1 MQMTVQEIAAACG
14 GRLLRGDP
22 ETQVTS
28 VSTDSRH
35 VGPGALFVPIRGERT
50 DAHAFLSAVFE
61 AGAAAAFSQEHAEAD
76 QLPQGASGAWIAVE
90 DTVEALRRTAAAYR
104 SRFSI
109 PVVGIT
115 GSVGKTTTKEMVAL
129 ALSSCLRT
137 MKTEGNQNSQI
148 GLPLTMFR
156 LLPEHEAAVVE
167 MGMSD
172 FGEMARLAAVARP
185 QYAVMTNIGVS
196 HIGQLGSRENIMAEK
211 LHITD
216 AFGPDSVLF
225 VNGDDPLL
233 ATLREARPDLRQ
245 VWFGFGEGCVYRA
258 VQVVREGETVRF
270 TAETPFGSVEV
281 HLPVPGDH
289 NVRNA
294 LAALAVTCTLGG
306 SLQQAADALAAYQPP
321 AMRQQ
326 IRRAPAGFTVIDDSY
341 NASPDAA
348 FSSLEVLAGF
358 PGRRVAVLADML
370 ELGSVE
376 REAHEEVGRRAARAG
391 VSLLVTVGERARWIA
406 EGASGEQPS
415 ISCRS
420 FSSNAEAS
428 AFLRGA
434 LLPGDAVLVK
444 GSRGMHTDEI
454 VSSFLEK

>member
-50 DAHAFLSAVFE
+50 DAHAFLPAVFE
-61 AGAAAAFSQEHAEAD
+61 ACAAAAFTQEHAEAD

-137 MKTEGNQNSQI
+137 MKTKGNQNSQI

-245 VWFGFGEGCVYRA
+245 VWFGFGEGCAYRA

-306 SLQQAADALAAYQPP
+306 SLQRAADALAAYQPP

-406 EGASGEQPS
+406 EGASREQPS
-415 ISCRS
+415 LSCRS

-454 VSSFLEK
+454 VSSLLEK

>member
-1 MQMTVQEIAAACG
+1 MQMTVREIAAACA

-28 VSTDSRH
+28 VSTDSRR

-50 DAHAFLSAVFE
+50 DAHAFLPAVFE
-61 AGAAAAFSQEHAEAD
+61 AGAAAAFTQEHAEAD

-129 ALSSCLRT
+129 ALSSCLHT

-148 GLPLTMFR
+148 GLPLTLFR

-211 LHITD
+211 LRITD
-216 AFGPDSVLF
+216 AFGPGSVLF

-245 VWFGFGEGCVYRA
+245 VWFGFGGRL
-258 VQVVREGETVRF
+258 R
-270 TAETPFGSVEV
+270 
-281 HLPVPGDH
+281 VPRIAGGPRGRNGALH
-289 NVRNA
+289 GRNA
-294 LAALAVTCTLGG
+294 VRQRGGAAARAGRPQCAQRAGRAGRHVHAGRFPAAGRGRAC
-306 SLQQAADALAAYQPP
+306 SLSAA
-321 AMRQQ
+321 RH
-326 IRRAPAGFTVIDDSY
+326 APAGP
-341 NASPDAA
+341 AR
-348 FSSLEVLAGF
+348 AGRLHRDRRF
-358 PGRRVAVLADML
+358 LQRQPGRRVQQP
-370 ELGSVE
+370 GS
-376 REAHEEVGRRAARAG
+376 AGRFPGPPRGRAG
-391 VSLLVTVGERARWIA
+391 RHA
-406 EGASGEQPS
+406 
-415 ISCRS
+415 
-420 FSSNAEAS
+420 
-428 AFLRGA
+428 
-434 LLPGDAVLVK
+434 
-444 GSRGMHTDEI
+444 
-454 VSSFLEK
+454 

>member
-61 AGAAAAFSQEHAEAD
+61 AGAAAAFTQEHAEAD

-137 MKTEGNQNSQI
+137 MKTKGNQNSQI
-148 GLPLTMFR
+148 GLPLTMLR

-245 VWFGFGEGCVYRA
+245 VWFGFGEGCAYRA

-454 VSSFLEK
+454 VSSLLEK

>member
-1 MQMTVQEIAAACG
+1 
-14 GRLLRGDP
+14 
-22 ETQVTS
+22 
-28 VSTDSRH
+28 
-35 VGPGALFVPIRGERT
+35 
-50 DAHAFLSAVFE
+50 
-61 AGAAAAFSQEHAEAD
+61 
-76 QLPQGASGAWIAVE
+76 
-90 DTVEALRRTAAAYR
+90 
-104 SRFSI
+104 
-109 PVVGIT
+109 
-115 GSVGKTTTKEMVAL
+115 MVAL

-245 VWFGFGEGCVYRA
+245 VWFGFGEGCAYRA

-415 ISCRS
+415 LSCRS

-454 VSSFLEK
+454 VSSLLEK

>member
-1 MQMTVQEIAAACG
+1 
-14 GRLLRGDP
+14 
-22 ETQVTS
+22 
-28 VSTDSRH
+28 
-35 VGPGALFVPIRGERT
+35 
-50 DAHAFLSAVFE
+50 
-61 AGAAAAFSQEHAEAD
+61 
-76 QLPQGASGAWIAVE
+76 
-90 DTVEALRRTAAAYR
+90 
-104 SRFSI
+104 
-109 PVVGIT
+109 
-115 GSVGKTTTKEMVAL
+115 
-129 ALSSCLRT
+129 
-137 MKTEGNQNSQI
+137 
-148 GLPLTMFR
+148 
-156 LLPEHEAAVVE
+156 
-167 MGMSD
+167 MSD

-270 TAETPFGSVEV
+270 TAETPFGK
-281 HLPVPGDH
+281 
-289 NVRNA
+289 
-294 LAALAVTCTLGG
+294 
-306 SLQQAADALAAYQPP
+306 
-321 AMRQQ
+321 
-326 IRRAPAGFTVIDDSY
+326 RRGAPARAGRPQCAQRAGRAGRHVHTGRF
-341 NASPDAA
+341 PAA
-348 FSSLEVLAGF
+348 GRGRARSLSAACHAPADPARAGRFHRDRRFLQRQPGRRVQQPGSAGRF

-406 EGASGEQPS
+406 EGASREQPS
-415 ISCRS
+415 LSCRS

-434 LLPGDAVLVK
+434 LL
-444 GSRGMHTDEI
+444 RGTLC
-454 VSSFLEK
+454 S

>member
-50 DAHAFLSAVFE
+50 DAHAFLPAVFE
-61 AGAAAAFSQEHAEAD
+61 AGAAAAFTQEHAEAD

-326 IRRAPAGFTVIDDSY
+326 MVEANGLLIIDDSY
-341 NASPDAA
+341 NASPDSMRSAID
-348 FSSLEVLAGF
+348 VLSTRPVTGKRA
-358 PGRRVAVLADML
+358 AVLADML
-370 ELGSVE
+370 ELGDFSQQGHYQVGQYAKERGVE
-376 REAHEEVGRRAARAG
+376 
-391 VSLLVTVGERARWIA
+391 LLVAVGPLSREIAAGYGEGARWFA
-406 EGASGEQPS
+406 TNQ
-415 ISCRS
+415 
-420 FSSNAEAS
+420 EAS
-428 AFLRGA
+428 AFLRDA
-434 LLPGDAVLVK
+434 LRPGDAVLVK
-444 GSRGMHTDEI
+444 GSRGMKTDEI
-454 VSSFLEK
+454 VAALSAVSP

>member
-1 MQMTVQEIAAACG
+1 
-14 GRLLRGDP
+14 
-22 ETQVTS
+22 
-28 VSTDSRH
+28 
-35 VGPGALFVPIRGERT
+35 
-50 DAHAFLSAVFE
+50 
-61 AGAAAAFSQEHAEAD
+61 
-76 QLPQGASGAWIAVE
+76 
-90 DTVEALRRTAAAYR
+90 
-104 SRFSI
+104 
-109 PVVGIT
+109 
-115 GSVGKTTTKEMVAL
+115 
-129 ALSSCLRT
+129 
-137 MKTEGNQNSQI
+137 
-148 GLPLTMFR
+148 
-156 LLPEHEAAVVE
+156 
-167 MGMSD
+167 
-172 FGEMARLAAVARP
+172 
-185 QYAVMTNIGVS
+185 MTNIGVS

-358 PGRRVAVLADML
+358 RAAAWPCWPTCSSSAAWSGKPTRRWVAVPPAPVCRC
-370 ELGSVE
+370 S
-376 REAHEEVGRRAARAG
+376 
-391 VSLLVTVGERARWIA
+391 SRW
-406 EGASGEQPS
+406 
-415 ISCRS
+415 
-420 FSSNAEAS
+420 AS
-428 AFLRGA
+428 APAGLPRGQAGSSLRSHA
-434 LLPGDAVLVK
+434 AAFRRMRRRLHFCAAPCF
-444 GSRGMHTDEI
+444 RGTLC
-454 VSSFLEK
+454 S

>member
-1 MQMTVQEIAAACG
+1 MQMTVREIAAACA

-22 ETQVTS
+22 ETRVTS
-28 VSTDSRH
+28 VSTDSRR

-50 DAHAFLSAVFE
+50 DAHAFLPAVFE
-61 AGAAAAFSQEHAEAD
+61 AGAAAAFTQEHTEPD

-129 ALSSCLRT
+129 TLSSCLRT

-148 GLPLTMFR
+148 GLPLTLFR

-211 LHITD
+211 LRITD
-216 AFGPDSVLF
+216 AFGPGSVLF

-245 VWFGFGEGCVYRA
+245 VWFGFGEGCAYRA
-258 VQVVREGETVRF
+258 SQVVREGETVRF
-270 TAETPFGSVEV
+270 TAETPCGSVEV
-281 HLPVPGDH
+281 RLPVPGDH

-306 SLQQAADALAAYQPP
+306 SLQRAADALAAYQPP

-326 IRRAPAGFTVIDDSY
+326 VRRAPAGFTVIDDSY

-406 EGASGEQPS
+406 EGASGEQPA

-434 LLPGDAVLVK
+434 LRPGDAVLVK

-454 VSSFLEK
+454 VSSLLEK